1 MAVLA
6 LCALMAA
13 LATTPAY
20 GANRYRFI
28 VRPKPGNDM
37 SVVAARLGASIL
49 KQIPVDGAYVI
60 EKEAASRDAAI
71 AALAGDPTV
80 FEAQDDG
87 PIVVTPPD
95 PPQLPFSFDAGPDP
109 QGYTNQSALAQV
121 NLGQARSIST
131 GAGIR
136 VAVLDTGV
144 NILHPDL
151 WGHCV
156 LGYNAI
162 RPIVPPLDLPD
173 IGQGVDNSG
182 VGHGTM
188 LAGIIATIAPN
199 ATIVPVKVLNGD
211 GTGRESDAVEGIYWA
226 MAHGVKVINM
236 SFGAPSSSPVFQR
249 AIQRAR
255 SAGVVLV
262 ASAGNSGTDLAQCP
276 AALPGVISVT
286 SVEADNTKS
295 VWASYG
301 STVSLV
307 APGSGIRSTYWTGGY
322 ATGSGTSFATPF
334 VSGAA
339 ALVCSTCPA
348 SSSDAIANRL
358 KTTATSVDS
367 VNPAYAGLLGSG
379 LLNIQQ
385 AVQNN

>member
-1 MAVLA
+1 M
-6 LCALMAA
+6 
-13 LATTPAY
+13 
-20 GANRYRFI
+20 
-28 VRPKPGNDM
+28 
-37 SVVAARLGASIL
+37 
-49 KQIPVDGAYVI
+49 
-60 EKEAASRDAAI
+60 
-71 AALAGDPTV
+71 
-80 FEAQDDG
+80 
-87 PIVVTPPD
+87 
-95 PPQLPFSFDAGPDP
+95 
-109 QGYTNQSALAQV
+109 
-121 NLGQARSIST
+121 
-131 GAGIR
+131 
-136 VAVLDTGV
+136 
-144 NILHPDL
+144 
-151 WGHCV
+151 
-156 LGYNAI
+156 
-162 RPIVPPLDLPD
+162 
-173 IGQGVDNSG
+173 
-182 VGHGTM
+182 
-188 LAGIIATIAPN
+188 
-199 ATIVPVKVLNGD
+199 
-211 GTGRESDAVEGIYWA
+211 
-226 MAHGVKVINM
+226 
-236 SFGAPSSSPVFQR
+236 
-249 AIQRAR
+249 
-255 SAGVVLV
+255 LV

-334 VSGAA
+334 VSDAA